1 MVEQRPFK
9 AWVLGSNPSELT
21 TLQTAIPLGLS
32 RLSNRRVHEPPDLWH
47 PTFTRKKKIMKSAE
61 VARFWE
67 ANAEN
72 WTRFVRAGYDVYRDA
87 QNTPAFLAMM
97 PDIRSLSGVDI
108 GCGEGANTR
117 KLARLGAHMR
127 AIDVAPTFIR
137 HAKATEAAAPLGILY
152 QVANGQELPF
162 TDETFDFAT
171 AFMSLM
177 DMPDH
182 GRALKEAARVLRPGG
197 FFQFSIVHPCFSPPY
212 RRVVRNARGQAQSIE
227 VGRYFE
233 PTNGHVNE
241 WLFADLPAKER
252 KRAEP
257 FRTPM
262 FHRTL
267 SGWVD
272 LICAADLII
281 EKFGEPTA
289 SEAQAAAE
297 PTVADTRVAPLFLHI
312 RARKPI

>member
-1 MVEQRPFK
+1 
-9 AWVLGSNPSELT
+9 
-21 TLQTAIPLGLS
+21 
-32 RLSNRRVHEPPDLWH
+32 
-47 PTFTRKKKIMKSAE
+47 MKPAE
-61 VARFWE
+61 VAKFWE

-87 QNTPAFLAMM
+87 QNTPAFLRMLPPVRGLAG
-97 PDIRSLSGVDI
+97 LDI

-117 KLARLGAHMR
+117 KLARLGARMQ

-137 HAKATEAAAPLGILY
+137 HAQATEAAAPLGIAY
-152 QVANGQELPF
+152 QVANGQDLPYRAN
-162 TDETFDFAT
+162 TFDFAT

-197 FFQFSIVHPCFSPPY
+197 FLQFSIVHPCFSPPH
-212 RRVVRNARGQAQSIE
+212 RRVLRDAKGNVEAIE

-233 PTNGHVNE
+233 LGNGHVNE
-241 WLFADLPAKER
+241 WLFSDLPLKER
-252 KRAEP
+252 RRAEP

-267 SGWVD
+267 SSWVE
-272 LICAADLII
+272 LICHAPLVI
-281 EKFGEPTA
+281 EEFGEPTA
-289 SEAQAAAE
+289 TAEEAAAA

-312 RARKPI
+312 RARKAGTA